1 MRMNVDKELF
11 WSLLEP
17 EYVAAQMF
25 CRKLTGHRDR
35 GDDLFQDG
43 LVLALTRFS
52 SLRDHRAF
60 RPWLYRILINSFRSS
75 VRRPWWKRFLPITP
89 EIEWHM
95 VGDDPLDQL
104 TARRWLQRA
113 FEGLSTEAQ
122 TLVTLHELEGW
133 PIADLARLYGKTDG
147 ATKAALF
154 RARKKMKDALLKIM
168 DEAEAYRKADT
179 TKTEEEPCV
188 VTKPGLD

>member
-1 MRMNVDKELF
+1 MIVDKELF

-43 LVLALTRFS
+43 LVLALTKFS
-52 SLRDHRAF
+52 SLRDHQAF
-60 RPWLYRILINSFRSS
+60 RPWLYRILINCFRSS
-75 VRRPWWKRFLPITP
+75 VRRPWWKRFVPMTP
-89 EIEWHM
+89 EIEWN
-95 VGDDPLDQL
+95 VGGDDPLDQL

-113 FEGLSTEAQ
+113 MEVLTPEAQ

-133 PIADLARLYGKTDG
+133 PISDLAKLYGKTDG

-154 RARKKMKDALLKIM
+154 RARVKMKDALLKIM
-168 DEAEAYRKADT
+168 DEAEAYRDAEAAN
-179 TKTEEEPCV
+179 TEEEPCV
-188 VTKPGLD
+188 VAKPGID